1 MAFKIFFK
9 ELNESLQG
17 EFQKRIRQAKKGEC
31 AGIMKELEAAFKD
44 HKINQNEFDMLTAMT
59 GRKMDK
65 LDEASSVQD
74 YVNDRL
80 ESELRKDGFNL
91 PKNGPTKKM
100 GYSVWSFMDGYE
112 IVNDGVGIKIKKDGK
127 EVKYFD
133 KPKLSYKDAVEFL
146 SNAIMNESKK
156 VQPKDFKKGDKVSWA
171 SAFGSHEQDMEGEVI
186 GFKDHED
193 YKNGYLII
201 KGSDKKEY
209 KKIFSGVT
217 KLNEETEETEETEL
231 AEGDVEL
238 KVGSSCAYKGT
249 KCKVLKT
256 RGGNK
261 YEIEY
266 KGKPLNVKM
275 QGMTL
280 VTESEE
286 LDEAIE
292 GINNT
297 GIGYVISYS
306 MFMIAQTHIWHL
318 LCKSGQK
325 HVALKN
331 FYDELQDEVDE
342 LAERFIAQGGI
353 LSDVEANLVA
363 RYDDFEIV
371 SAFNSYREMVTSCV
385 ESRPE
390 MASIVD
396 GIVDLQEVIDSNL
409 YKFNL
414 N

>member
-17 EFQKRIRQAKKGEC
+17 EFQKKIRQAKKGEC

-65 LDEASSVQD
+65 LEEAKEIKSAVL
-74 YVNDRL
+74 V
-80 ESELRKDGFNL
+80 
-91 PKNGPTKKM
+91 KNYG
-100 GYSVWSFMDGYE
+100 
-112 IVNDGVGIKIKKDGK
+112 
-127 EVKYFD
+127 
-133 KPKLSYKDAVEFL
+133 
-146 SNAIMNESKK
+146 
-156 VQPKDFKKGDKVSWA
+156 DFKKGTKVKVLSFEGSGRYKVEFPDKSTDIIGVS
-171 SAFGSHEQDMEGEVI
+171 SIAFSVTEAVSQSQVQKVRGILGKATKGGMKGNSEFGTWK
-186 GFKDHED
+186 FKDGSYIEVDDNKARID
-193 YKNGYLII
+193 YMGKDGKLITSYTTVNQM
-201 KGSDKKEY
+201 KSALY
-209 KKIFSGVT
+209 QSGLLEST
-217 KLNEETEETEETEL
+217 
-231 AEGDVEL
+231 EGDIEL

-249 KCKVLKT
+249 KCKVLKAL
-256 RGGNK
+256 GGNK

-286 LDEAIE
+286 LEEAIE

>member
-17 EFQKRIRQAKKGEC
+17 EFQKKIRQAKKGEC

-65 LDEASSVQD
+65 LEEAKEIKSAVL
-74 YVNDRL
+74 V
-80 ESELRKDGFNL
+80 
-91 PKNGPTKKM
+91 KNYG
-100 GYSVWSFMDGYE
+100 
-112 IVNDGVGIKIKKDGK
+112 
-127 EVKYFD
+127 
-133 KPKLSYKDAVEFL
+133 
-146 SNAIMNESKK
+146 
-156 VQPKDFKKGDKVSWA
+156 DFKKGTKVKVLSFEGSGRYKVEFPDKSTDIIGVS
-171 SAFGSHEQDMEGEVI
+171 SIAFS
-186 GFKDHED
+186 
-193 YKNGYLII
+193 
-201 KGSDKKEY
+201 
-209 KKIFSGVT
+209 VT
-217 KLNEETEETEETEL
+217 ESTEL

-238 KVGSSCAYKGT
+238 KVGSACAYRGT
-249 KCKVLKT
+249 KCKVLKAL
-256 RGGNK
+256 GGNK

-286 LDEAIE
+286 LEENITKDNWANLKAFFKKQSGFKSWSFEDDYEILEIGFKDNISAQNALKKSVNSSNDINAYGSNVTAENGKITVELNKNAMNSLEEAIE
-292 GINNT
+292 GINDT

-396 GIVDLQEVIDSNL
+396 GIVDLQEIIDSNL

>member
-17 EFQKRIRQAKKGEC
+17 EFQKKIRQAKKGEC

-65 LDEASSVQD
+65 LDEAKEIKSAVL
-74 YVNDRL
+74 V
-80 ESELRKDGFNL
+80 
-91 PKNGPTKKM
+91 KNYGDFKKGTKVK
-100 GYSVWSFMDGYE
+100 VLSFEGS
-112 IVNDGVGIKIKKDGK
+112 GR
-127 EVKYFD
+127 
-133 KPKLSYKDAVEFL
+133 YKVEFPDK
-146 SNAIMNESKK
+146 STDIIGVSSIAFSVTESKK
-156 VQPKDFKKGDKVSWA
+156 VQPKDFKKGDKVSWP
-171 SAFGSHEQDMEGEVI
+171 SAFGSHEKDMEGEVI

-217 KLNEETEETEETEL
+217 KLEES
-231 AEGDVEL
+231 AE
-238 KVGSSCAYKGT
+238 
-249 KCKVLKT
+249 
-256 RGGNK
+256 
-261 YEIEY
+261 
-266 KGKPLNVKM
+266 VK
-275 QGMTL
+275 
-280 VTESEE
+280 SEE
-286 LDEAIE
+286 LEEAIE

-353 LSDVEANLVA
+353 LLDVEANLVA